1 MSRTSNLMRFSCPP
15 RLKKKSCHRVIANE
29 SGGVTIRTM
38 RSRRK
43 CTQVRRIKPE
53 EGRLLPE
60 NGRGMQRLRTGLQR
74 VRRRTSLS
82 ALNLEKLRKNG
93 LTGEPSGVSLDED
106 QF

>member
-1 MSRTSNLMRFSCPP
+1 MRFSCPS

-82 ALNLEKLRKNG
+82 PEPGKAKEKWADWRAQWSK
-93 LTGEPSGVSLDED
+93 P
-106 QF
+106 